1 MQKKMIRSKALHFLV
16 AGSIMISALN
26 LEAQEHSGFRKHT
39 LTTDF
44 ISEGVA
50 VGDVNRDKK
59 MDVIAGAYWFEAPG
73 WKRHE
78 LAPGKVFDG
87 AKEYSNS
94 FLNFS
99 MDVNQDGWIDLIW
112 IDFPGKA
119 AHWYENPKNKPGHWR
134 KHVIADSVSV
144 GNESP
149 AFVDVNNDGR
159 PDIICADSKAK
170 QMVWLKAPKK
180 KGNTTWQRF
189 AISKTDAPGT
199 NIFSHGIGYG
209 DVNKDGR
216 ADVVIREGWWEAP
229 RNREQPDWTFHPA
242 ALGEDCSQMHVLDVN
257 ADGTNDVVSCAAHR
271 RGIWWHEQQ
280 VNADGNATWKT
291 HLIIDSIT
299 QTHSSTFA
307 DLDKDGNPDLI
318 TGKRFFAHNDTNN
331 DPGTYD
337 PPYILW
343 FRFTPGKAPYWTPNI
358 IDNNSGVG
366 LNIVARDMNKDK
378 TIDIV
383 ISNKKGVYYFEN
395 VKKK

>member
-1 MQKKMIRSKALHFLV
+1 MQKKSMCSRVLPYLV
-16 AGSIMISALN
+16 GSAL
-26 LEAQEHSGFRKHT
+26 LISCGETSGQEMNGFRKHT

-50 VGDVNRDKK
+50 VGDVNHDKK
-59 MDVIAGAYWFEAPG
+59 MDIIAGAYWFEAPN

-78 LAPGKVFDG
+78 LAPGKVFNG
-87 AKEYSNS
+87 GKEYSNS

-99 MDVNQDGWIDLIW
+99 MDVNQDGWIDVIR

-119 AHWYENPKNKPGHWR
+119 AHWYENPKNKTGHWR
-134 KHVIADSVSV
+134 EHVIADSVSV

-149 AFVDVNNDGR
+149 ALADVDNDGR
-159 PDIICADSKAK
+159 PDLICADSKAK

-180 KGNTTWQRF
+180 KGSTAWQRF
-189 AISKTDAPGT
+189 AISKTGAPGT

-216 ADVVIREGWWEAP
+216 ADVIIKEGWWEAP

-242 ALGEDCSQMHVLDVN
+242 ALGDDCSQMHVLDVN
-257 ADGTNDVVSCAAHR
+257 ADGRNDVVSCAAHR

-280 VNADGNATWKT
+280 MSADGNATWKT

-299 QTHSSTFA
+299 QTHASTFA

-343 FRFTPGKAPYWTPNI
+343 FRFTPGKAPSWTPAI

-366 LNIVARDMNKDK
+366 LNIVTQDMNKDK

-395 VKKK
+395 LMKK